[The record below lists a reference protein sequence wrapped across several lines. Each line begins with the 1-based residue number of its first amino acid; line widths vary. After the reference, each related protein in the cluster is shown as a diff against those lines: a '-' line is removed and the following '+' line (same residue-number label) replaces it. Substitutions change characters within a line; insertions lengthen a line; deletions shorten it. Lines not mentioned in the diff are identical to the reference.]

1 MIKATDFVILG
12 TINKQGSLRGLSD
25 LIKLKKPIKNAA

>member
-1 MIKATDFVILG
+1 MRSDIKLENRKGAE
-12 TINKQGSLRGLSD
+12 RGLSD